1 MSAITAWIRALAGAA
16 VFCAIALALC
26 PEGRTKRVLRA
37 ACGVVMTAALL
48 SPALSLDMQAL
59 PEALARYGE
68 AARAV
73 AGEAGQEADRLNRT
87 IIERECAAYILDKA
101 DALGLAVGSAAVTA
115 RWSEE
120 GFWYPW
126 ESRAACA
133 AEDRA
138 ELSELIE
145 AGLGIPAERQSWEE
159 SG

>member
-26 PEGRTKRVLRA
+26 PEGRPKRVLRA
-37 ACGVVMTAALL
+37 ACGVVMAAALL
-48 SPALSLDMQAL
+48 SPALGLDMQAL
-59 PEALARYGE
+59 PEAVARYGE
-68 AARAV
+68 AARSV

-101 DALGLAVGSAAVTA
+101 DALGISAADAAVTA

-126 ESRAACA
+126 ESRVSCPEGGRAA
-133 AEDRA
+133 
-138 ELSELIE
+138 LSEAIE
-145 AGLGIPAERQSWEE
+145 AELGIPPERQSWEE
-159 SG
+159 GT

>member
-26 PEGRTKRVLRA
+26 PEGRPKRVLRA
-37 ACGVVMTAALL
+37 ACGVVMAAALG
-48 SPALSLDMQAL
+48 LDMQAL
-59 PEALARYGE
+59 PEAVARYGE
-68 AARAV
+68 AARSV

-101 DALGLAVGSAAVTA
+101 DALGLAVSSAAVTA

-126 ESRAACA
+126 ESRAACS
-133 AEDRA
+133 ESDR
-138 ELSELIE
+138 ETLSAVIE
-145 AGLGIPAERQSWEE
+145 AELGIPAERQSWEE
-159 SG
+159 SK